1 MANSICEEN
10 NYRNTFDEHAQK
22 LRNFLYYKCGDLT
35 RAEDLMQEA
44 YIKLWENC
52 GKVLLE
58 KAKGFLFTT
67 ANRLFL
73 NEVQHDKVV
82 LNFNKENPT
91 HDVSESP
98 EYVMEEKE
106 FKTQLEEAIASLPE
120 TQREVFLLN
129 RIDKLSFQE
138 IADMQG
144 VSIGA
149 VHKKMYKAMDKLKS
163 SVEILNNRKI

>member
-1 MANSICEEN
+1 M
-10 NYRNTFDEHAQK
+10 
-22 LRNFLYYKCGDLT
+22 
-35 RAEDLMQEA
+35 
-44 YIKLWENC
+44 
-52 GKVLLE
+52 E

>member
-1 MANSICEEN
+1 MTNSICEES
-10 NYRNTFDEHAQK
+10 NYKRAFSNHAQK
-22 LRNFLYYKCGDLT
+22 LRNFLYYKCGDLD

-44 YIKLWENC
+44 FIKLWENC
-52 GKVLLE
+52 AKVLLD
-58 KAKGFLFTT
+58 KVNGFLFTT

-73 NEVQHDKVV
+73 NEVQHKKVV
-82 LNFNKENPT
+82 LTFNKENPT

-98 EYVMEEKE
+98 EYLLEEQE
-106 FKTQLEEAIASLPE
+106 FKAQLEEAIAALPE

-138 IADMQG
+138 IADLQG
-144 VSIGA
+144 VTIGA

-163 SVEILNNRKI
+163 SIEILNNRKI